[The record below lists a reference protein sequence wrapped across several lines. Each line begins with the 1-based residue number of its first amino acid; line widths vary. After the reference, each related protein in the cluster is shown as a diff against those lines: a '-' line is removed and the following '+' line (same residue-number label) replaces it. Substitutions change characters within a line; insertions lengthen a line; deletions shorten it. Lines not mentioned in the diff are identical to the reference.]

1 MKKYK
6 ALFEK
11 ILDAREVL
19 KGIKH
24 ITRLDRSTTFSQMS
38 GGNVYLKLENLQK
51 TGSFKVRGAAYAMSQ
66 LKEAEKR
73 AGVIAASAGNH
84 AQGVAYA
91 ATRLGIDSTIVMPIF
106 SPVAKIQATQGY
118 GANVILHGITFDD
131 ALAHAREKSKDTGA
145 TFLHPFN
152 DENVIAGQGTIGLE
166 IIDELPDVDTVA
178 VPVGGGGLASGVA
191 VALKYQKPEV

>member
-1 MKKYK
+1 MGKYDHIY
-6 ALFEK
+6 EK

-24 ITRLDRSTTFSQMS
+24 VTRLDHSTTFSRMT
-38 GGNVYLKLENLQK
+38 GGNVHLKLENLQK

-66 LKEAEKR
+66 LDDEEKK

-91 ATRLGIDSTIVMPIF
+91 AKRLGLKSTIVMPRF

-118 GANVILHGITFDD
+118 GAKVILHGEVFDD
-131 ALAHAREKSKDTGA
+131 ALAHARETADNTGA

-152 DENVIAGQGTIGLE
+152 D
-166 IIDELPDVDTVA
+166 
-178 VPVGGGGLASGVA
+178 
-191 VALKYQKPEV
+191 